1 MAGQQRA
8 RAAAE
13 RALLEERRESGSSST
28 RQSGRA
34 PETPPE
40 MPMLRLWTSH
50 SGRPPPQQE
59 VSAQAPQRPRPCRW
73 PGGSFA
79 LQRHHLAKATT
90 GEQEP
95 ERQSAK
101 EPVHSPGPI
110 RRRRTPRPGGCQ
122 KPRGRRSHAQRALLY
137 LCVCDHVQVR
147 HGMLLTTHCT
157 ERTRVW
163 SVSGP
168 LATPCPHLL
177 MRRER

>member
-1 MAGQQRA
+1 MARGRLHFGVGSVAGQQWA
-8 RAAAE
+8 RQAKVLHGGGGGHGQPRSE
-13 RALLEERRESGSSST
+13 PSWRRGVSLEHGHPAI
-28 RQSGRA
+28 GRA

-101 EPVHSPGPI
+101 EPVHSPGPV

-122 KPRGRRSHAQRALLY
+122 KPRGERSHAQRALLY
-137 LCVCDHVQVR
+137 LCVCDHV
-147 HGMLLTTHCT
+147 
-157 ERTRVW
+157 
-163 SVSGP
+163 
-168 LATPCPHLL
+168 
-177 MRRER
+177 